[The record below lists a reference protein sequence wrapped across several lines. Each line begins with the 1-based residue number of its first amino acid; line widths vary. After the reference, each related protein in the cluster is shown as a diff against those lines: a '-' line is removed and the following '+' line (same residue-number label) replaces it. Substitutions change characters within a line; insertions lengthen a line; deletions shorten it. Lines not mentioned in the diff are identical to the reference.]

1 MRRVGKECSGQE
13 CVPSK
18 SEHEDR
24 LKELERKLKLI
35 DKQLDEVYE
44 TIAPWQI
51 WLDVTTQLERE
62 KNEQL
67 YHGDAR
73 LFYPSEGIDRDE
85 SSDRESI

>member
-1 MRRVGKECSGQE
+1 TQGRECSKQE

-24 LKELERKLKLI
+24 LKKIEKKLKLI

-67 YHGDAR
+67 YNRDAR
-73 LFYPSEGIDRDE
+73 LFYPSEGIDRDVPG
-85 SSDRESI
+85 DR